1 MKTSAR
7 EEMKARKQAFVQD
20 EIITAAVRLFS
31 DKGFRA
37 VTIDDIA
44 SSLGFTKS
52 VIYYYFKSKNQILW
66 EIFTRI
72 YDSYFN
78 TIQSTV
84 EKNLPPEEALA
95 EVITRHALSVMERK
109 DWTAIYFRDES
120 ELDDRQRRQVAKK
133 KRQYDAMIEEIY
145 EAGVEKGV
153 FRDIPAH
160 IAVSGILGMCNWLHV
175 WYDEKGSMTAAKIA
189 EHYSTLLSQGYSAG
203 AK

>member
-1 MKTSAR
+1 MKPSVR

-20 EIITAAVRLFS
+20 EIITSAVRLFS
-31 DKGFRA
+31 EKGFRA

-72 YDSYFN
+72 YDTYFE

-84 EKNLPPEEALA
+84 EKRLPPEEALA
-95 EVITRHALSVMERK
+95 EVITKHALSVMQRK
-109 DWTAIYFRDES
+109 DWTTIYFREES

-133 KRQYDAMIEEIY
+133 KRQYDALIEEIY
-145 EAGVEKGV
+145 EAGVETGV

-175 WYDEKGSMTAAKIA
+175 WFDEKGSMTATKIA
-189 EHYSTLLSQGYSAG
+189 EYYGTLLSQGYAVK
-203 AK
+203 AA

>member
-1 MKTSAR
+1 MKASVAR
-7 EEMKARKQAFVQD
+7 EDLKAKKQAFVQD

-31 DKGFRA
+31 DRGFRA

-72 YDSYFN
+72 WDTYFE
-78 TIQSTV
+78 TVQSTV
-84 EKNLPPEEALA
+84 QKNLAPEDALA
-95 EVITRHALSVMERK
+95 DIVTKHALAVMEHK

-120 ELDDRQRRQVAKK
+120 ELDDRQRRQIAKK
-133 KRQYDAMIEEIY
+133 KREYDGMLEEIY

-153 FRDIPAH
+153 FKDIPAH
-160 IAVSGILGMCNWLHV
+160 IAVTGILGMCNWIHI
-175 WYDEKGSMTAAKIA
+175 WYDEKGSVSANQIA
-189 EHYSTLLSQGYSAG
+189 DYYGTLLSSGYRV

>member
-1 MKTSAR
+1 
-7 EEMKARKQAFVQD
+7 MKAKKQAFVQD
-20 EIITAAVRLFS
+20 EIIAAAVRLFS
-31 DKGFRA
+31 EKGFRA

-72 YDSYFN
+72 YDSYFE
-78 TIQSTV
+78 TIQSTL
-84 EKNLPPEEALA
+84 EKDLPPEAALA
-95 EVITRHALSVMERK
+95 EIITKHALSVMERK

-120 ELDDRQRRQVAKK
+120 ELDDRQRRQVTKK

-153 FRDIPAH
+153 FRDMPAY
-160 IAVSGILGMCNWLHV
+160 IAVTGILGMCNWLHV
-175 WYDEKGSMTAAKIA
+175 WYDAKGSMTAAAIA
-189 EHYSTLLSQGYSAG
+189 EHYSMLLSSGYRTTST
-203 AK
+203 